1 MFELQHFTQFI
12 LTKEKARCSI
22 SSNNNDLESEIISTS
37 APNRKAKSSL
47 QPTVL
52 RDLCACLQQLLQ
64 MLNTITCINFLEDF
78 HKPFQP
84 NSHAVL
90 HYVTILTFSRMQRIT
105 GIPVYAHEH
114 VQKTLEDLNWPICID
129 YRDLLARTNDAS
141 DRVPALLF

>member
-52 RDLCACLQQLLQ
+52 RENGGSVVVI
-64 MLNTITCINFLEDF
+64 LNLYYSQGE
-78 HKPFQP
+78 
-84 NSHAVL
+84 
-90 HYVTILTFSRMQRIT
+90 
-105 GIPVYAHEH
+105 
-114 VQKTLEDLNWPICID
+114 
-129 YRDLLARTNDAS
+129 
-141 DRVPALLF
+141 